1 MLKEPGFGLEP
12 KAWPW
17 PVTSRL
23 AELHALRKE
32 RGEPGHPSCG
42 LFEAAKAGSA
52 ARLKLCSGATSSAVS
67 GVRSI
72 RQLCSTIVLIA
83 EVDKRRAV
91 LATPGQ

>member
-1 MLKEPGFGLEP
+1 VLRDPGFGLKP

-32 RGEPGHPSCG
+32 RREPGHPSCG
-42 LFEAAKAGSA
+42 LSEAAKAGSA
-52 ARLKLCSGATSSAVS
+52 ARLKLCSGATSGAVS